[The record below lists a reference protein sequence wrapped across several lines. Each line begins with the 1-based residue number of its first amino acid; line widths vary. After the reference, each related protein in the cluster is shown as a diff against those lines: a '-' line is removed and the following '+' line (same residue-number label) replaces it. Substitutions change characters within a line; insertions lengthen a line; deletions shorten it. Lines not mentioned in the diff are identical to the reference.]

1 MVTFSNIFL
10 LLAMCLNYYLFH
22 LVIAK
27 NEHLLL
33 IRLVI
38 TLFITGHHSSTHA
51 ISIYTRRV
59 EVDWV
64 LQVEKL
70 NDYK

>member
-1 MVTFSNIFL
+1 M
-10 LLAMCLNYYLFH
+10 
-22 LVIAK
+22 VIAK

-51 ISIYTRRV
+51 ISIYTRHV

>member
-1 MVTFSNIFL
+1 
-10 LLAMCLNYYLFH
+10 MCLNHYLFH

-27 NEHLLL
+27 NDKLLL

-38 TLFITGHHSSTHA
+38 TLFITGHHSSTHV
-51 ISIYTRRV
+51 ISIYARHV

-64 LQVEKL
+64 WQVEKL
-70 NDYK
+70 NNYK